1 MIIIMKLHQYTN
13 TREEIPFELTGK
25 YNSLITQLQL
35 KRTKAET

>member
-1 MIIIMKLHQYTN
+1 MKLHQYTN
-13 TREEIPFELTGK
+13 TREAIPFEFSGK